1 MTILV
6 KLIDGDSRLPYEKL
20 RVLVQY
26 AKGAGGEL
34 IFTGIDSES
43 FLTEVVQA
51 ASRLAGKCRVSIYPC
66 EYRLRDH
73 QIRFCEE
80 AGVRIL
86 SEYPESPDA
95 LLSTD
100 GTLSGRIRGTVTET
114 GITGE
119 IDEV

>member
-6 KLIDGDSRLPYEKL
+6 KLIEGESRLPYEKL

-26 AKGAGGEL
+26 AKNTGGEL

-51 ASRLAGKCRVSIYPC
+51 ASRLVGKCRVSIYPC

-73 QIRFCEE
+73 QVRFCEE
-80 AGVRIL
+80 AGVQIL
-86 SEYPESPDA
+86 KEYPKDPDA
-95 LLSTD
+95 CLSTD
-100 GTLSGRIRGTVTET
+100 GTLTGRIRGTVTEA

-119 IDEV
+119 IDEI